1 MCHPIRRAGKRN
13 RKKQTPFGRGGK
25 ADFGLPGREAGE
37 SRRYC
42 LCGYLCQ
49 RRNGVV
55 ESAADEQ
62 LTCRVKGGVLL
73 GFGSADPCTTEAY
86 DTGKFTTYYGRAQ
99 AVVYAPETGTIR
111 VEAEGEHSRGEAVIE
126 VV

>member
-1 MCHPIRRAGKRN
+1 MTTHQASWVPQQGLLFLSEQLCFLSCRYRECARQGAVAADD
-13 RKKQTPFGRGGK
+13 GRSVKG
-25 ADFGLPGREAGE
+25 A
-37 SRRYC
+37 
-42 LCGYLCQ
+42 
-49 RRNGVV
+49 NGIV

-62 LTCRVKGGVLL
+62 LNCRVKGGVLL

-86 DTGKFTTYYGRAQ
+86 DTGKFKTYYGRAQ
-99 AVVYAPETGTIR
+99 AVVYTPETGTIR

>member
-1 MCHPIRRAGKRN
+1 MKAGDIVYVDISVK
-13 RKKQTPFGRGGK
+13 G
-25 ADFGLPGREAGE
+25 A
-37 SRRYC
+37 
-42 LCGYLCQ
+42 
-49 RRNGVV
+49 NGIV

-62 LTCRVKGGVLL
+62 LNCRVKGGVLL

-86 DTGKFTTYYGRAQ
+86 DTGKFKTYYGRAQ